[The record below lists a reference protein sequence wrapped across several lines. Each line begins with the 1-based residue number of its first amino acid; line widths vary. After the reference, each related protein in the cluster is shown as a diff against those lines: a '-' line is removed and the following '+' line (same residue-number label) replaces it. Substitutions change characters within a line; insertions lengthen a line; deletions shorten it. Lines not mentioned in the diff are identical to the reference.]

1 MTNNSRRD
9 ELKSALRQRLL
20 VMDGAM
26 GTAIQDR
33 NLGPEDFGGPEYE
46 GCNEYLIITRPGVIE
61 DIHREY
67 LEAGADIIQTNT
79 FGATPVVLAEY
90 GLAHEARRI
99 NRDAA
104 VLARRLAE
112 AASTADKPRFV
123 YGSMGPTTKT
133 ISVTGG
139 ITFEELAGDYHIQAA
154 GLIEGGVDLLLLET
168 TQDTLNVKAGLE
180 GIDRAFAELG
190 QEVPVAVQGTV
201 EPMGTLLAGQ
211 DVDAFYTSLAHRDLL
226 WIGLNC
232 ATGPTFM
239 TDHIRSLAA
248 LSRFPVSCVPN
259 AGMPDEDGNYNESP
273 EMMAETVGRFA
284 ESGWVNLVGGCCGT
298 GPEHVRL
305 LVEMADGKP
314 VRPGVESS
322 ETRVS
327 GIETL
332 LVDDDVRPA
341 IVGERTNVLG
351 SRRFRRL
358 IAEGSF
364 EEAAEIGRRQV
375 RNGAHILDVCLQ
387 DPDRDEAAD
396 VSKFLDLVTKKVK
409 APIMIDSTDASVIEL
424 ALTMLQGKSI
434 INSINLEDGE
444 ERFQAVV
451 PLARRFGAA
460 LVVGCIDDD
469 KEQAQAVTRERKL
482 EVAIRS
488 AKILT
493 EKYGVPIEDIIFD
506 PLVFPVGT
514 GDQNYVGSGA
524 ETVEGVRLIKEAL
537 PGAKTI
543 LGISNVSFGLPAAGR
558 EVLNSVFLYHCVQ
571 AGLDMAIVNSEGMER
586 YASIPEDERKLAEDL
601 IWYNGDDPVAAFADH
616 FRDKPPKATS
626 EERLMLPLDERLA
639 LAIIEGTKEGLADDL
654 DEALTG
660 RTPLEIINGPLMDGM
675 AEVGRQFNANQLIV
689 AEVLQ
694 SAESMKFSV
703 SHLEPHMEQSE
714 TAIKGKVLLATVKG
728 DVHDIGK
735 NLVEIILGNNGYEV
749 INLGIKVPPQELI
762 NAYEKHK
769 PDMIGLSGL
778 LVKSAKMMVETAQD
792 FRQAGI
798 SCPVLVGGAAL
809 SNRFTRLR
817 IAPEYDGVV
826 AYAPDAMSGL
836 ALANTIQDAD
846 ERAKLSA
853 SLDQEAESM
862 AAAEQEAR
870 DNQSETGPDVPPAQV
885 RHDFDIPNPPDLR
898 LHVLN
903 DHPLEEIFPYINPQM
918 LYVRHLG
925 YKGRFADDLAGG
937 EQAAIELRDSV
948 RKVEDLMLAQ
958 EDIKA
963 NAVLKFFPCNSDGQR
978 LLIYGADDQNIVEE
992 FYFGRQSQRDG
1003 LSLSDYVL
1011 PLSSGQIDYIGM
1023 FVTYVGNGVRK
1034 LAERWMAEG
1043 QFLNSHILS
1052 ALSLESAE
1060 AFAES
1065 LHQQMRQMW
1074 GFGDPA
1080 GTTPTGLFRTQYRG
1094 KRFSFGYPACPR
1106 LEDQEQLFRL
1116 LEVSGR
1122 GVDRGVHDGPG
1133 VLGVGPGV
1141 PPPRRQILQPERTG
1155 HRASGTPFPSS
1166 HLAAAGTAGFCRL
1179 RRFFSTDGVGAQPAW
1194 FDILLREDTASVPKG
1209 SPQTMAGVFTAR
1221 PEPVE
1226 GCALAKHQV
1235 Q

>member
-1 MTNNSRRD
+1 M
-9 ELKSALRQRLL
+9 L
-20 VMDGAM
+20 VIDGAM
-26 GTAIQDR
+26 GTAIQAL
-33 NLGPEDFGGPEYE
+33 NLGPDDFGGVKYE
-46 GCNEYLIITRPGVIE
+46 GCNEYLTLTRPGLIE
-61 DIHREY
+61 DIHRSY
-67 LEAGADIIQTNT
+67 LDAGADIIETNT
-79 FGATPVVLAEY
+79 FGSTPVVLAEY
-90 GLAHEARRI
+90 ELAHEARRL
-99 NRDAA
+99 NREAA
-104 VLARRLAE
+104 TLARRAAD
-112 AASTADKPRFV
+112 AASTPDKPRFV
-123 YGSMGPTTKT
+123 AGSMGPTTKT

-139 ITFEELAGDYHIQAA
+139 INFEELAGDYHIQAA

-168 TQDTLNVKAGLE
+168 SQDTLNVKSGLE

-190 QEVPVAVQGTV
+190 REVPVAVQGTV

-211 DVDAFYTSLAHRDLL
+211 DVEAFYTSLAHRDLL

-232 ATGPTFM
+232 ATGPNFM
-239 TDHIRSLAA
+239 TDHIRTLASL
-248 LSRFPVSCVPN
+248 SKFPVACVPN
-259 AGMPDEDGNYNESP
+259 AGMPDENGNYNETP
-273 EMMAETVGRFA
+273 EAMAETVGRFV

-298 GPEHVRL
+298 VPRHVEL
-305 LVEMADGKP
+305 LASLASGKP
-314 VRPGVESS
+314 VRSGIVSE

-332 LVDDDVRPA
+332 LVDDEVRPA

-358 IAEGSF
+358 IAEDSF

-409 APIMIDSTDASVIEL
+409 APFMIDSTDSAVIEL
-424 ALTMLQGKSI
+424 ALKKLQGKSI

-444 ERFQAVV
+444 VRFQAVV

-469 KEQAQAVTRERKL
+469 KDQAQAITKERKL
-482 EVAIRS
+482 EVAVRS
-488 AKILT
+488 AKLLT
-493 EKYGVPIEDIIFD
+493 EKYGVPIGDIIFD

-514 GDQNYVGSGA
+514 GDENYVGSGA
-524 ETVEGVRLIKEAL
+524 ETIEGVRLIKEVL
-537 PGAKTI
+537 PGAKTV
-543 LGISNVSFGLPAAGR
+543 LGISNVSFGLPSAGR

-586 YASIPEDERKLAEDL
+586 YASIPDDERKLAEDL
-601 IWYNGDDPVAAFADH
+601 IWYRGEDPVAAFADH
-616 FRDKPPKATS
+616 FREKAPKATS
-626 EERLMLPLDERLA
+626 EERLNLPLDERLA
-639 LAIIEGTKEGLADDL
+639 LAIIEGSKEGLAEDL

-660 RTPLEIINGPLMDGM
+660 RSPLEIINGPLMDGM

-714 TAIKGKVLLATVKG
+714 TAVKGKIVLATVKG

-735 NLVEIILGNNGYEV
+735 NLVEIIMGNNGYKI
-749 INLGIKVPPQELI
+749 INLGIKVPPQDLI
-762 NAYEKHK
+762 EAYREHQ

-778 LVKSAKMMVETAQD
+778 LVKSATMMVETAQD

-817 IAPEYDGVV
+817 IAPEYGGMV

-846 ERAKLSA
+846 ERATLMA
-853 SLDQEAESM
+853 SLDDEAESM
-862 AAAEQEAR
+862 LAADIALREGE
-870 DNQSETGPDVPPAQV
+870 DDGEDVPPAQM

-903 DHPLEEIFPYINPQM
+903 NHPLEEIFPLINPQM

-925 YKGRFADDLAGG
+925 YKGRFTDDLESGK
-937 EQAAIELRDSV
+937 QAAIELQDSV
-948 RKVEDLMLAQ
+948 RRVEDLVLAR
-958 EDIKA
+958 EDIQA
-963 NAVLKFFPCNSDGQR
+963 NAVMKFFPANSDGQR
-978 LLIYGADDQNIVEE
+978 ILIYGSEDTQTAEE

-1003 LSLSDYVL
+1003 LCLADYL
-1011 PLSSGQIDYIGM
+1011 RPQGDGQVDYIGM
-1023 FVTYVGNGVRK
+1023 FVVSIGNGVRR
-1034 LAERWMAEG
+1034 LAETWMAEG
-1043 QFLNSHILS
+1043 QFLNAHILQ
-1052 ALSLESAE
+1052 ALALESAE
-1060 AFAES
+1060 AFAEL
-1065 LHQQMRQMW
+1065 LHQQIRQMW
-1074 GFGDPA
+1074 GLGDPA
-1080 GTTPTGLFRTQYRG
+1080 GTTPQDLFRTQYRG

-1106 LEDQEQLFRL
+1106 LEDQQQIFRM
-1116 LEVSGR
+1116 LEVPSNLDVELTEGYMM
-1122 GVDRGVHDGPG
+1122 D
-1133 VLGVGPGV
+1133 
-1141 PPPRRQILQPERTG
+1141 PE
-1155 HRASGTPFPSS
+1155 SS
-1166 HLAAAGTAGFCRL
+1166 VSALVFHHPDAKYFNLSEKDIERL
-1179 RRFFSTDGVGAQPAW
+1179 EKEISQR
-1194 FDILLREDTASVPKG
+1194 
-1209 SPQTMAGVFTAR
+1209 
-1221 PEPVE
+1221 
-1226 GCALAKHQV
+1226 
-1235 Q
+1235 

>member
-1 MTNNSRRD
+1 M
-9 ELKSALRQRLL
+9 L
-20 VMDGAM
+20 VIDGAM
-26 GTAIQDR
+26 GTAIQAL
-33 NLGPEDFGGPEYE
+33 NLGPDDFGGAKYE
-46 GCNEYLIITRPGVIE
+46 GCNEYLTLTRPGLIE
-61 DIHREY
+61 DIHRSY
-67 LEAGADIIQTNT
+67 LDAGADIIETNT
-79 FGATPVVLAEY
+79 FGSTPVVLAEY
-90 GLAHEARRI
+90 ELAHEARRL
-99 NRDAA
+99 NREAA
-104 VLARRLAE
+104 TLARR
-112 AASTADKPRFV
+112 AADATSTPDKPRFV
-123 YGSMGPTTKT
+123 AGSMGPTTKT

-139 ITFEELAGDYHIQAA
+139 ITFEELAGDYRIQAA

-168 TQDTLNVKAGLE
+168 SQDTLNVKSGLE

-190 QEVPVAVQGTV
+190 REVPVAVQGTV

-211 DVDAFYTSLAHRDLL
+211 DVEAFYTSLAHRDLL

-232 ATGPTFM
+232 ATGPNFM
-239 TDHIRSLAA
+239 TDHIRTLASL
-248 LSRFPVSCVPN
+248 SKFPVACVPN
-259 AGMPDEDGNYNESP
+259 AGMPDENGNYNETP
-273 EMMAETVGRFA
+273 EAMAETVGRFV

-298 GPEHVRL
+298 VPRHVEL
-305 LVEMADGKP
+305 LASMASGKP
-314 VRPGVESS
+314 VRSGIVSE

-332 LVDDDVRPA
+332 LVDDEVRPA

-358 IAEGSF
+358 IAEDSF

-409 APIMIDSTDASVIEL
+409 APFMIDSTDSAVIEL
-424 ALTMLQGKSI
+424 ALKKLQGKSI

-444 ERFQAVV
+444 VRFQAVV

-469 KEQAQAVTRERKL
+469 KDQAQAITKERKL
-482 EVAIRS
+482 EVAVRS
-488 AKILT
+488 AKLLT
-493 EKYGVPIEDIIFD
+493 EKYGVPIGDIIFD

-514 GDQNYVGSGA
+514 GDENYVGSGA
-524 ETVEGVRLIKEAL
+524 ETIEGVRLIKEAL
-537 PGAKTI
+537 PGAKTV
-543 LGISNVSFGLPAAGR
+543 LGISNVSFGLPSAGR

-586 YASIPEDERKLAEDL
+586 YASIPDDERKLAEDL
-601 IWYNGDDPVAAFADH
+601 IWYRGEDPVAAFADH
-616 FRDKPPKATS
+616 FREKAPKATS
-626 EERLMLPLDERLA
+626 EERLNLPLDERLA
-639 LAIIEGTKEGLADDL
+639 LAIIEGSKEGLAEDL

-660 RTPLEIINGPLMDGM
+660 RSPLEIINGPLMDGM

-714 TAIKGKVLLATVKG
+714 TAVKGKIVLATVKG

-735 NLVEIILGNNGYEV
+735 NLVEIIMGNNGYKI
-749 INLGIKVPPQELI
+749 INLGIKVPPQDLI
-762 NAYEKHK
+762 EAYREHK

-778 LVKSAKMMVETAQD
+778 LVKSATMMVETAQD

-817 IAPEYDGVV
+817 IAPEYDGMV

-846 ERAKLSA
+846 ERATLMA
-853 SLDQEAESM
+853 SLDDEAESM
-862 AAAEQEAR
+862 LAADIALREGE
-870 DNQSETGPDVPPAQV
+870 DDGEDVPPAQM

-903 DHPLEEIFPYINPQM
+903 NHPLEEIFPLINPQM

-925 YKGRFADDLAGG
+925 YKGRFTDDLESG
-937 EQAAIELRDSV
+937 EQAAIELQDSV
-948 RKVEDLMLAQ
+948 RRVEDLVLAR
-958 EDIKA
+958 EDIQA
-963 NAVLKFFPCNSDGQR
+963 NAVMKFFPANSDGQR
-978 LLIYGADDQNIVEE
+978 ILIYGSEDTQTAEE

-1003 LSLSDYVL
+1003 LCLADYL
-1011 PLSSGQIDYIGM
+1011 RPQGDGQVDYIGM
-1023 FVTYVGNGVRK
+1023 FVVSIGNGVRR
-1034 LAERWMAEG
+1034 LAETWMAEG
-1043 QFLNSHILS
+1043 QFLNAHILQ
-1052 ALSLESAE
+1052 ALALESAE
-1060 AFAES
+1060 AFAEL
-1065 LHQQMRQMW
+1065 LHQQIRQMW
-1074 GFGDPA
+1074 GLGDPA
-1080 GTTPTGLFRTQYRG
+1080 GTTPQDLFRTQYRG

-1106 LEDQEQLFRL
+1106 LEDQQQIFRM
-1116 LEVSGR
+1116 LEVPANLDVELTEGYMM
-1122 GVDRGVHDGPG
+1122 D
-1133 VLGVGPGV
+1133 
-1141 PPPRRQILQPERTG
+1141 PE
-1155 HRASGTPFPSS
+1155 SS
-1166 HLAAAGTAGFCRL
+1166 VSALVFHHPDAKYFNLSEKDIERL
-1179 RRFFSTDGVGAQPAW
+1179 EKEISQR
-1194 FDILLREDTASVPKG
+1194 
-1209 SPQTMAGVFTAR
+1209 
-1221 PEPVE
+1221 
-1226 GCALAKHQV
+1226 
-1235 Q
+1235 